1 MLVLWRV
8 SGGALGSI
16 WCEACSIACPVP
28 SLFYSIG
35 HFSLTVFAVGGI
47 SGLQVTL
54 SFIETRHS
62 ERKTV
67 IIRAP
72 MSQIKILIADEVS
85 DSGLQPLREAGFLVE
100 KKTKLGHSELCEALK
115 NSEGLVVRSET
126 KVTAAVLDSAPGLR
140 IVGRAGVGVDN
151 IDVLAATARGVVV
164 MNAPDGN
171 TITTAEHTIALLIAM
186 ARRLPQANSSL
197 KAGRWD
203 RKQFVGIELQ
213 GKTLGIV
220 GLGRIG
226 RVVANRARGF
236 GMNIVAYDPFIAP
249 EQARDMQIEVA
260 SLEEV
265 FKRADFLTVHTP
277 LTPETRGIIGAEAF
291 AKMKKGVRVIN
302 CARGGLIDENAL
314 FDAIKSGV
322 VAGAALDVFVEEPP
336 PADHPLLSLEEVIAT
351 PHLGAS
357 TAEAQEGVAFTVA
370 EQMRDYLLTGAL
382 RGAVN
387 VPALGAKELNILQPY
402 IELAERLG
410 RFQAQ
415 LVDSAVREVRL
426 EYSGE
431 IVDVDAAPVTRS
443 FLAGLLRDISA
454 RVNIINAFVIAE
466 ERGITVKTS
475 YLRATTEFA
484 PSIRTVV
491 VTGSGEQTLAGTL
504 FGYGGQTREGRITE
518 INGFHIEAV
527 PHGHML
533 VTRNRDVP
541 GVIGRVGTILGESGV
556 NVSRFHLGR
565 RERGGEAMAVIEVDA
580 PVEMETLNQLR
591 SMEQITFVQQIELGK

>member
-1 MLVLWRV
+1 MRKIVETAPINR
-8 SGGALGSI
+8 
-16 WCEACSIACPVP
+16 E
-28 SLFYSIG
+28 FE
-35 HFSLTVFAVGGI
+35 FT
-47 SGLQVTL
+47 TL
-54 SFIETRHS
+54 PPRHPET
-62 ERKTV
+62 KTA

-72 MSQIKILIADEVS
+72 MSLTKILVADDVS
-85 DSGLQPLREAGFLVE
+85 DSGLEPLRQAGFTVE
-100 KKTKLGHSELCEALK
+100 KKTRLSPAELSRYLPDYD
-115 NSEGLVVRSET
+115 GLVIRSET
-126 KVTAAVLDSAPGLR
+126 RVTAALLDAAPRLR
-140 IVGRAGVGVDN
+140 VVGRAGVGVDN
-151 IDVLAATARGVVV
+151 VDVLAATARGVVV

-171 TITTAEHTIALLIAM
+171 TITTAEHTLALLIAM

-197 KAGRWD
+197 KAGRWE
-203 RKQFVGIELQ
+203 RKQFVGTELQ
-213 GKTLGIV
+213 GKTLGII

-249 EQARDMQIEVA
+249 DQARDLQIELA
-260 SLEEV
+260 SLDEV

-277 LTPETRGIIGAEAF
+277 LTSETRGIVGADAF

-302 CARGGLIDENAL
+302 CARGGLVDENAL
-314 FDAIKSGV
+314 FEAIKSGV
-322 VAGAALDVFVEEPP
+322 VAGAALDVFTEEPP
-336 PADHPLLSLEEVIAT
+336 PADHPLLSREEVIVT

-387 VPALGAKELNILQPY
+387 VPALGTKELNVLQPY
-402 IELAERLG
+402 IELADRLG

-426 EYSGE
+426 EYAGE
-431 IVDVDAAPVTRS
+431 IVDFDAAPVTRS
-443 FLAGLLRDISA
+443 FLAGLLRGISA
-454 RVNIINAFVIAE
+454 RVNIINAFMIAE

-475 YLRATTEFA
+475 YIRATTEFA

-491 VTGSGEQTLAGTL
+491 LTSAGEQAVAGTL
-504 FGYGGQTREGRITE
+504 FGFGGQTREGRITE
-518 INGFHIEAV
+518 IDDFHIEAL

-541 GVIGRVGTILGESGV
+541 GVIGKIGTTLGESGI

-580 PVEMETLNQLR
+580 PVPAETLTQLR
-591 SMEQITFVQQIELGK
+591 SLEQITSVKQIELG